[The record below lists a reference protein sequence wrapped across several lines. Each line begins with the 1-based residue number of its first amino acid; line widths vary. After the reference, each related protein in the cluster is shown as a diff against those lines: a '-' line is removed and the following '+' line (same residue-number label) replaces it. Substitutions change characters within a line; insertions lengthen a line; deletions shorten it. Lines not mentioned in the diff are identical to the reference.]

1 MKTSPLNKTLFFSK
15 TNEYLNVYLPKQ
27 AAKSDKTIKTYS
39 DALTVFRRY
48 LYEERG
54 ISIRSFKFEECT
66 RDLLLCIDGLK
77 GASDQRAEGNP

>member
-1 MKTSPLNKTLFFSK
+1 MKISPLNKTLFFSK

-27 AAKSDKTIKTYS
+27 AAKSAKTIKTYS

-54 ISIRSFKFEECT
+54 ISIRSFKFAHWGQT
-66 RDLLLCIDGLK
+66 PLRK
-77 GASDQRAEGNP
+77 Y